1 MMHSDPRVNEK
12 PSHDTYEPRSLRPS
26 IGRMGQ
32 RSICSHNWISQRH
45 LRYRCLH
52 LFFLFATGLGLS
64 PPLAN
69 PAMDPQPPSLS
80 IFNTSDAFPPIPST
94 SSAHNNSNPESA
106 LYLDDDVQ
114 LLDVTDDSLECNGGL
129 YGRDLDKD
137 SCIDAWRRIPTDNE
151 FVTYGPRAQG
161 HFEAPL
167 PVRYLSCKSPP

>member
-1 MMHSDPRVNEK
+1 MNKTH
-12 PSHDTYEPRSLRPS
+12 HTTYITLPLRAS

-32 RSICSHNWISQRH
+32 HSVRSHNWIFQRH

-80 IFNTSDAFPPIPST
+80 VFNTSNAFPPLPST
-94 SSAHNNSNPESA
+94 SNAHSNSNPESA

-114 LLDVTDDSLECNGGL
+114 LLNLTNDGIECNGGL

-137 SCIDAWRRIPTDNE
+137 SCIDAWRSIPTDNE

-161 HFEAPL
+161 HFQAPL